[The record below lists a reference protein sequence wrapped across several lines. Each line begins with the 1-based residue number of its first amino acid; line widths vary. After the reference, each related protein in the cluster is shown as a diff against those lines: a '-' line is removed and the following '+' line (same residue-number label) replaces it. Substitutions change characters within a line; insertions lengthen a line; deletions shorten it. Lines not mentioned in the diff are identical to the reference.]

1 MDENARSVVI
11 DSDVSTRKGVFSNF
25 AMISTT
31 GGVSR
36 VDFLLTDIDS
46 EGSSR
51 AVLSTRVFMGSR
63 DLLSLR
69 DAIDAHL
76 ESLVAQNAD

>member
-1 MDENARSVVI
+1 MEENARPVVI
-11 DSDVSTRKGVFSNF
+11 DSDVTTRKGAFSNF

-31 GGVSR
+31 GDVSR

-46 EGSSR
+46 EESSR
-51 AVLSTRVFMGSR
+51 AVLSARVFMEPR
-63 DLLSLR
+63 DLLFLR

-76 ESLVAQNAD
+76 ESLAAKNGE